1 MNIIIMIIAIVA
13 GTVIEHAVPT
23 SALAGFARPPILAL
37 IVAYY
42 ALNHSVP
49 MLLAAA
55 LLGGLLSDCIGSLPP
70 GVNPIAMAAVGA
82 VLYYS
87 RDYIF
92 SGKTVTN
99 IVFGAV
105 IGVSVTTI
113 VFSLLL
119 FHARPPCSF
128 ELGMVFFKFIGTMV
142 YGAVLFPLIYA
153 LMGRVELLTGAGIR
167 DSFQNDNNSDN

>member
-1 MNIIIMIIAIVA
+1 MNIIIMVIAIVV
-13 GTVIEHAVPT
+13 GTVIEQAVPT
-23 SALAGFARPPILAL
+23 SALAGFARPPVLAL

-49 MLLAAA
+49 MLLVTA
-55 LLGGLLSDCIGSLPP
+55 LLGGLLSDCVGSLPP
-70 GVNPIAMAAVGA
+70 GVTPLAMAAVGA

-99 IVFGAV
+99 IVFGAM
-105 IGVSVTTI
+105 IGASVTTV
-113 VFSLLL
+113 VFFLLL
-119 FHARPPCSF
+119 FHAGTPCGF
-128 ELGMVFFKFIGTMV
+128 EPGMVFLKLIGTMV

-153 LMGRVELLTGAGIR
+153 LMGKIELLTGAGIR
-167 DSFQNDNNSDN
+167 DNLQNDNNSDT